1 MRRIASTAVVGLVTV
16 SLTGCSLFLT
26 RGPSKGSVATAP
38 PDCTNSMTW
47 PAVDGVVAAVLTLAM
62 ISAIS
67 QDNNNVTSDDPDS
80 DAIATGFIVA
90 GAAGISALVGHSRV
104 SKCKRANETFMAQAY
119 GQQQQAGYGYPQQGY
134 GYPQQDPQ
142 QYPPQ
147 QYPPQQYPPQQ
158 YPPQGYPQQTYPQQ
172 QPGYPQQPYPPTGY
186 PVQQPP
192 VARPTQPPTPTSH
205 PVAKPTQPPTSYPVQ
220 PPVAKPAQPPAKPI
234 GPKPPAPKP
243 PDPVLG
249 TEGDVC
255 TAQTDCASG
264 FACTGNVCLKA
275 K

>member
-1 MRRIASTAVVGLVTV
+1 MSRIARTAVVGLVTV

-26 RGPSKGSVATAP
+26 RGPSRDPVAAVP
-38 PDCTNSMTW
+38 PSCTSSMTW

-67 QDNNNVTSDDPDS
+67 QDNNSATSDDPDS
-80 DAIATGFIVA
+80 DAIASGFIVA
-90 GAAGISALVGHSRV
+90 GVAGVSALVGHSRV

-119 GQQQQAGYGYPQQGY
+119 GQQQQQAGYPYQQGYGYPQQGY
-134 GYPQQDPQ
+134 PQQGYPQQGYPQQGYPQ
-142 QYPPQ
+142 QYPPPQ
-147 QYPPQQYPPQQ
+147 PTYPPTAYPPQP
-158 YPPQGYPQQTYPQQ
+158 T
-172 QPGYPQQPYPPTGY
+172 YPPTT
-186 PVQQPP
+186 QPP
-192 VARPTQPPTPTSH
+192 VARPTQPPTSSPVQPPMQP
-205 PVAKPTQPPTSYPVQ
+205 PVAKPTQ
-220 PPVAKPAQPPAKPI
+220 PAKPI
-234 GPKPPAPKP
+234 GPKPPAPKQ

-255 TAQTDCASG
+255 TAPTDCASG

>member
-1 MRRIASTAVVGLVTV
+1 MCEDDRAVARKAMSRIARTAVVGLVTV

-26 RGPSKGSVATAP
+26 RGPSKDAVAAAP
-38 PDCTNSMTW
+38 PDCTSSMTW

-67 QDNNNVTSDDPDS
+67 QDNNSATSDDPDS
-80 DAIATGFIVA
+80 DAIASGFIVA

-104 SKCKRANETFMAQAY
+104 SKCKRVNETYMAQAY
-119 GQQQQAGYGYPQQGY
+119 GQQQQTAYPYGYQQGYPQQPTY
-134 GYPQQDPQ
+134 PQ

-147 QYPPQQYPPQQ
+147 QYPPQQYPQPT
-158 YPPQGYPQQTYPQQ
+158 YPQQPAQ
-172 QPGYPQQPYPPTGY
+172 QPGYPQQPYPPTAY
-186 PVQQPP
+186 PVQQPMQPP
-192 VARPTQPPTPTSH
+192 VAR
-205 PVAKPTQPPTSYPVQ
+205 PTQPPTSYPVQ
-220 PPVAKPAQPPAKPI
+220 PPMQPPVAKPTQPPKPI
-234 GPKPPAPKP
+234 GPKPPKQ

-264 FACTGNVCLKA
+264 FTCTGNVCLKA

>member
-1 MRRIASTAVVGLVTV
+1 MSRIARTAVVGVVAV

-26 RGPSKGSVATAP
+26 RGPSKDSVASAP

-67 QDNNNVTSDDPDS
+67 QDNTSATSDDPDS
-80 DAIATGFIVA
+80 DAIASGFIVA

-119 GQQQQAGYGYPQQGY
+119 GQQQQYPYGYQQQGY
-134 GYPQQDPQ
+134 GYPQRP
-142 QYPPQ
+142 
-147 QYPPQQYPPQQ
+147 Q
-158 YPPQGYPQQTYPQQ
+158 YPPQGYPPQGYQPQPTYPP

-186 PVQQPP
+186 PAQQPP
-192 VARPTQPPTPTSH
+192 VARPTQPPTSYPVQP
-205 PVAKPTQPPTSYPVQ
+205 PVARPTQPPTSYPVQ
-220 PPVAKPAQPPAKPI
+220 PPVAKPAKPI
-234 GPKPPAPKP
+234 GPKPPTSKP
-243 PDPVLG
+243 PEAVLG

-264 FACTGNVCLKA
+264 FTCTGNVCLRA